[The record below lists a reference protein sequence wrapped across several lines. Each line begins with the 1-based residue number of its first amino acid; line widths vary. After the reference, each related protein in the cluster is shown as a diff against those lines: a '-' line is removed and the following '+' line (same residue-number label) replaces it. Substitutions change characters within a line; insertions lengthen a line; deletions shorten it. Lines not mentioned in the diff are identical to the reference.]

1 MQSILWRFIT
11 AYRAHFGETLS
22 YIELVQNTAR
32 LDEALARAE
41 HEGDRRVRNLAR
53 RLRESAVTAQ
63 QEPPSAEAHP
73 QTEHPSPAPPRTTR
87 RRPEHAE
94 LESRLNAVLAS
105 GEPDLDQRE
114 VWDQFV
120 DEHQINTTTAASMEL
135 RVRQLNGRS
144 APDWREELRG
154 SIRRR
159 LVDGHLRER
168 DRLRLFDTYIRRG
181 RLGMDEAEAI
191 LEKEAPRPLR
201 RRPWLQLAVAVA
213 SIALTAAGTLTAR
226 SWLDAGDTTTAA
238 DGVVMIDDAVRE
250 DTTWTADNE
259 YRLQKVIF
267 VEGDA
272 TLTIEPGTRVLG
284 EFGSALVVTR
294 GARLHASGR
303 PDAPIIFTS
312 ARPEGQRHPGD
323 WGGVVLL
330 GNAATNVAAA
340 RIEGV
345 NADDPRGRFGGAS
358 TVGSCGTLEY
368 LRIEFAGY
376 EVFANNELN
385 GLTLGGCPAATIVRH
400 VQVHKALDDGIELFG
415 GNAGLRNVVISD
427 AGDDGLDW
435 DMGWTGRVQHL
446 IVVQEPDRGDNA
458 IEADNLAND
467 HNAQPRSAPTL
478 YNVSLIGSGNP
489 DAAQRAMTLRRGTAA
504 TLRNFL
510 VTDFPRE
517 AVDIRDPVTASL
529 AGTGALSLEG
539 ALLYRVG
546 SDGHTWGAEE
556 SLERDDDGGFHEAS
570 LFAQPRVHRLQ
581 LGVAPM
587 LGDGDAPAARFT
599 PRSGS
604 PAATGAV
611 TPPKGEFWDEA
622 AEYLGAVRPG
632 SAEAWLAAWTAFPDA

>member
-11 AYRAHFGETLS
+11 AYRAHFDETLS
-22 YIELVQNTAR
+22 YIELVQDISK
-32 LDEALARAE
+32 LEEALARAE
-41 HEGDRRVRNLAR
+41 REGDRRVRNLAR
-53 RLRESAVTAQ
+53 RLRETALPEHPHTASREVPPPAVR
-63 QEPPSAEAHP
+63 
-73 QTEHPSPAPPRTTR
+73 PSPATPRAAR

-94 LESRLNAVLAS
+94 LENRLGAVLAN

-114 VWDQFV
+114 AWDAFV
-120 DEHQINTTTAASMEL
+120 DEHQINTTTAASLEL
-135 RVRQLNGRS
+135 RVRQLNGLS
-144 APDWREELRG
+144 APDWHEELRS

-159 LVDGHLRER
+159 LLDGHLRER
-168 DRLRLFDTYIRRG
+168 DRLRLFETYIRRG
-181 RLGMDEAEAI
+181 RLSMDEAESI

-201 RRPWLQLAVAVA
+201 RRPRLRITVAA
-213 SIALTAAGTLTAR
+213 AAIALTAAGTLAAR
-226 SWLDAGDTTTAA
+226 GWLDDRSAAAPA
-238 DGVVMIDDAVRE
+238 DGVVEVGESISE

-259 YRLQKVIF
+259 YHLQEVIF
-267 VEGDA
+267 VEGNT

-284 EFGSALVVTR
+284 EFGSALVITR
-294 GARLHASGR
+294 SARLHASGR
-303 PDAPIIFTS
+303 PDAPIVLTS
-312 ARPEGQRHPGD
+312 ARPEGERHPGD

-376 EVFANNELN
+376 EIFANNELN

-400 VQVHKALDDGIELFG
+400 VQVHKALDDGIEFFG
-415 GNAGLRNVVISD
+415 GDAGLRNVVITD

-446 IVVQEPDRGDNA
+446 IVAQEPGRGDNA
-458 IEADNLAND
+458 IEADNLKSD

-478 YNVSLIGSGNP
+478 YNVSLIGSGNAE
-489 DAAQRAMTLRRGTAA
+489 AAQRAMTLRRGTAA

-517 AVDIRDPVTASL
+517 AVDIRDPVTAGL

-539 ALLYRVG
+539 GLLYQVG
-546 SDGHTWGAEE
+546 GDGTTWGAEE
-556 SLERDDDGGFHEAS
+556 TLERDDDGGFREAN
-570 LFAQPRVHRLQ
+570 LFAQARAHRLQ
-581 LGVAPM
+581 LGEPPM
-587 LGDGDAPAARFT
+587 LGDGDTPAARFT
-599 PRSGS
+599 PRSRS

-632 SAEAWLAAWTAFPDA
+632 SGAAWLTGWTAFPDA